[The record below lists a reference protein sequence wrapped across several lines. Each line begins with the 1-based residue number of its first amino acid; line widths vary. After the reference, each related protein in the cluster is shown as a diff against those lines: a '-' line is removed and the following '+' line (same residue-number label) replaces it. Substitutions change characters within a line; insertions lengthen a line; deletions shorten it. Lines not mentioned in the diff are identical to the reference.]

1 MSKRLSSPLRQP
13 WAASAL
19 SVAVLGLSACG
30 GGGSSSEASSPA
42 APDAVL
48 TGVAAT
54 GAPMGGARISVV
66 DAKGKTLGT
75 GITRLADGV
84 YSITLSTSAPA
95 GPLMVQAR
103 GVDVAGNPQ
112 VLHSAVPTVAPAMVA
127 NVTPLSNA
135 VVALA
140 LGTDPGPVFTAASSS
155 SAALAS
161 LAQAKAAGEFLK
173 TLIKSQL
180 SDVKA
185 ATTLDLLGDSGFTA
199 DKKPHDLLVEG
210 VRVSLAKGSK
220 GEAVLQLANKLQVS
234 LAPEVSVDLAVAK
247 TELAKTTGAA
257 PATAITSTLKATAS
271 YAAVMSVLG
280 PLDELG
286 AALNKL
292 IAQGATAETMEGS
305 PLLANYVR
313 NDGRSVIDLANT
325 LAGYA
330 ASNWQLGRFQLVG
343 CADDVQ
349 AKGTCAKVQVAAL
362 VTDSSGAVKHLFSDV
377 VSYTKTPAAGVPAWG
392 LVGNGKALD
401 FQVRALSWMGL
412 EADGS
417 ASSGA
422 AGSPS
427 SGVQLALAGQD
438 REGNKLLDSATVQT
452 PGGFSIA
459 LADCGQARLCLAPKA
474 GATTATATG
483 AIADTLL
490 QSGTLGWVG
499 GADTLRNA
507 KYVASF
513 MLDGEASTRSAAL
526 SGDLPATAPVASRF
540 PTLDGV
546 GASAPLTRAGLTAG
560 LTLKWSAWAE
570 ANPDLRLVNARVV
583 IRQADLLTVQDV
595 PVMPRATELALTL
608 TPADP
613 PADPPAAPTDP
624 TTPATPITPAHELW
638 LTALDTGGRQLI
650 TRYTLRQ

>member
-13 WAASAL
+13 LAAGVF

-30 GGGSSSEASSPA
+30 GGGSSTDSSASSAGGATAPT
-42 APDAVL
+42 PDAVL
-48 TGVAAT
+48 SGVAAT
-54 GAPMGGARISVV
+54 GAPLGGAFISVL
-66 DAKGKTLGT
+66 DAKGKTLGSGT
-75 GITRLADGV
+75 TRLADGA
-84 YSITLSTSAPA
+84 YSITLNTKTPT

-112 VLHSAVPTVAPAMVA
+112 VLHSAVPTVAAAMVA
-127 NVTPLSNA
+127 NVTPLSQA

-140 LGTDPGPVFTAASSS
+140 LGAEPGPVFNAASTN
-155 SAALAS
+155 SAPLAN

-173 TLIKSQL
+173 TLIKSQI

-185 ATTLDLLGDSGFTA
+185 TAATLDLLGDAAFSA

-210 VRVSLAKGSK
+210 VRVTLAKGSK
-220 GEAVLQLANKLQVS
+220 GEPVLQLANKLQVS
-234 LAPEVSVDLAVAK
+234 LAPEVSVDLGLAK
-247 TELAKTTGAA
+247 AEFAKTTGAA

-292 IAQGATAETMEGS
+292 IAQGASAETMEGS
-305 PLLANYVR
+305 PLLTNYVR
-313 NDGRSVIDLANT
+313 NDGRSVIDLADT

-330 ASNWQLGRFQLVG
+330 ANNWQLGRFQLVG

-362 VTDSSGAVKHLFSDV
+362 VTDSTGTVKDLFTNV
-377 VSYTKTPAAGVPAWG
+377 VSYSKTPAAGVPAWG
-392 LVGNGKALD
+392 LVGNGKAVD
-401 FQVRALSWMGL
+401 FQVRALSWLGL
-412 EADGS
+412 QADGS
-417 ASSGA
+417 PSTGA

-427 SGVQLALAGQD
+427 SGVQLALMGQD

-459 LADCGQARLCLAPKA
+459 LAACGQPQPCLAAKA
-474 GATTATATG
+474 GAITATATG

-490 QSGTLGWVG
+490 QPASVGWVG

-507 KYVASF
+507 KYVASYT
-513 MLDGEASTRSAAL
+513 LDDVASTRSAAL
-526 SGDLPATAPVASRF
+526 PGDLPAAAPAAARF

-546 GASAPLTRAGLTAG
+546 GTGTPLTSAKLSAGLVLG
-560 LTLKWSAWAE
+560 WSTWAD
-570 ANPDLRLVNARVV
+570 ANPDLRLTNARVV
-583 IRQADLLTVQDV
+583 IRQTDLLTVQDL
-595 PVMPRATELALTL
+595 PVMPGATRLTL
-608 TPADP
+608 PAIAGQ
-613 PADPPAAPTDP
+613 ADLAVQ
-624 TTPATPITPAHELW
+624 AHELW
-638 LTALDTGGRQLI
+638 ITALDASGRLLV
-650 TRYTLRQ
+650 TRYTLFQ